1 MEITERQMARLL
13 GSSETGTQLDKPRT
27 SIELDQV
34 EMLMDQ
40 MQASYPSQE
49 LSPATVEMWFPL
61 WLEMVAEFG
70 LERFRKALVPMLGRS
85 RFFPHPSEIREQLE
99 AEDAAA
105 RAAREQERSRQLLAE
120 RRAEFW
126 RWVDER
132 LAPGGYN
139 EGMDEQAFLDTLKTP
154 GYIGL
159 KARKK

>member
-13 GSSETGTQLDKPRT
+13 GSTETGTQLDKRRPG
-27 SIELDQV
+27 IELDQV

-49 LSPATVEMWFPL
+49 LAPATVEMWFPL

-105 RAAREQERSRQLLAE
+105 AAARAQEHGKAVLAGLM
-120 RRAEFW
+120 ADFW
-126 RWVDER
+126 AWVDFR
-132 LAPGGYN
+132 L
-139 EGMDEQAFLDTLKTP
+139 EVTGMDEQAFLDTIKTP